1 MAYIRKNVDEIWS
14 KAIAHWHETEIR
26 GREISRRGYYTPRTK
41 EGISSV
47 LENAPKKYAS
57 RFYQLK
63 VGHGAVGT
71 YLTRIGVIEAP
82 DCWWCKE
89 AVQSVEHLYKKCR
102 KWRRERRKRV
112 RELEKEGVICQAQA
126 ERRWLAGLLAN
137 EKAVAPLLRFLKA
150 TEVGAREG
158 ARDREAEWVRKND
171 QASEDLL
178 G

>member
-1 MAYIRKNVDEIWS
+1 MDEIRS
-14 KAIAHWHETEIR
+14 KAITHWHETEIHN
-26 GREISRRGYYTPRTK
+26 RENSRRGYYIPRTK

-47 LENAPKKYAS
+47 LGNAPKKYAS

-89 AVQSVEHLYKKCR
+89 AVQSVEHLYTECR
-102 KWRRERRKRV
+102 KWRKERRKLI
-112 RELEKEGVICQAQA
+112 RELEKKGVIWQVQV
-126 ERRWLAGLLAN
+126 EKRWLAGLLAN
-137 EKAVAPLLRFLKA
+137 EKALAPLLRFLKA

-158 ARDREAEWVRKND
+158 PREREAEWAGKND
-171 QASEDLL
+171 QAGEDLL
-178 G
+178 R